1 MANLFVVF
9 GVFFFFFFF
18 FFFSH
23 FIFHDRKDSA

>member
-9 GVFFFFFFF
+9 GVFFF